1 MNWAEITKKQVEDK
15 TLVVNN
21 EKNKNTEII
30 SNKPEII
37 DYSSNDMFDF
47 YYAYD
52 MIELLQEMEDFTK
65 INSYNILDKRNKN
78 ICNDFIEIIKKN
90 IFIDNIPEYI
100 EWVDK
105 EDEINDDDDQFSDEN
120 YFYK

>member
-21 EKNKNTEII
+21 EKNKNTEVILD
-30 SNKPEII
+30 KPEII

-47 YYAYD
+47 YYTYD

-78 ICNDFIEIIKKN
+78 ICYDFIEIIKKN

-100 EWVDK
+100 EWLDK
-105 EDEINDDDDQFSDEN
+105 GDEINDDEDQFSDEN
-120 YFYK
+120 YFHK